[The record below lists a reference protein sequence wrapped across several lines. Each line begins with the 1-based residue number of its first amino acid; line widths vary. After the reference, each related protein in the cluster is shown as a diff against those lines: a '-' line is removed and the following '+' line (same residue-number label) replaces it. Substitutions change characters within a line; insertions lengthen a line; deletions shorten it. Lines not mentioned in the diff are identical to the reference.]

1 MICVLNLQQ
10 VNNTCLYLSIHVN
23 DEITP
28 VPTYV
33 SGKILILEIDI
44 RAGPHVI
51 GVVPVVECQWPRTLG
66 HVGLVQVVDQH

>member
-1 MICVLNLQQ
+1 M
-10 VNNTCLYLSIHVN
+10 HVN

-28 VPTYV
+28 VLTYV
-33 SGKILILEIDI
+33 SEKILIFEVDI